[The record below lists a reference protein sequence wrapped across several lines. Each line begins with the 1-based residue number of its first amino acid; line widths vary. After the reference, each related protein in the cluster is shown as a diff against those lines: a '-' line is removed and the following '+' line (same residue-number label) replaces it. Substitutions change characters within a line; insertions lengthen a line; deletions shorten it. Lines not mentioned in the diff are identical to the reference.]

1 MRRWL
6 PFVAHFWCA
15 AVIILALHT
24 LLAGYNNDTL
34 EGVAIITFN
43 TSSLGLSDFHQ
54 SNSTLQ
60 PAVEALV
67 PSSLTNPT
75 SITQYLG
82 IKDWYSSHYLS
93 TCSGSFQ
100 PSTTNPNVLTSN
112 KINSTCVRR
121 NAGYAFTISNI
132 LREELHPSVVGIAD
146 EVTQASYYTASW
158 IALWLIGIVAAVV
171 EMFIFLPLT
180 WYGTRRL
187 NGYSTLVSFISY
199 ISFQVASSL
208 AAGHSLKAYHS
219 KTLPSALYA
228 EEFYVMSFTTMALMF
243 VVFFLIHI
251 EWRFELWTFRG
262 EPITIYRKPEC
273 KSWSILS
280 AFWDR
285 NPTKIE
291 AAGRDEEYEMR

>member
-1 MRRWL
+1 MWIL
-6 PFVAHFWCA
+6 LS
-15 AVIILALHT
+15 IILQ
-24 LLAGYNNDTL
+24 
-34 EGVAIITFN
+34 FN

-187 NGYSTLVSFISY
+187 NGYSTLVSFVSSY
-199 ISFQVASSL
+199 SSCSLSNRLLTCSDFIHLIPSRLVSCSGTFPESIPQQDSSL
-208 AAGHSLKAYHS
+208 CALCRRVLCHVIYNNGVDVCCILLDTHWMEVRVVDLQRGTHNHLSEAGVQELEY
-219 KTLPSALYA
+219 
-228 EEFYVMSFTTMALMF
+228 
-243 VVFFLIHI
+243 I
-251 EWRFELWTFRG
+251 E
-262 EPITIYRKPEC
+262 C
-273 KSWSILS
+273 IL
-280 AFWDR
+280 
-285 NPTKIE
+285 
-291 AAGRDEEYEMR
+291 G